1 MARIRQIKFYVKHYV
16 IHKQPHIFLF
26 SIDNNKKYITFR
38 IQEVFID

>member
-1 MARIRQIKFYVKHYV
+1 MTIIRQINFYLKHCV
-16 IHKQPHIFLF
+16 IHKQLHIFLF